1 MKKLVALTMAT
12 AMTLS
17 LAACGG
23 ASSSSAAASTATTD
37 TASSAAESTASEAE
51 DTITVM
57 VPPVTGTYLDD
68 IDKWAAEFTEM
79 YPNLHIEV
87 IKTS

>member
-23 ASSSSAAASTATTD
+23 ASSSSSIHRHD
-37 TASSAAESTASEAE
+37 GHG
-51 DTITVM
+51 ILCRRIH
-57 VPPVTGTYLDD
+57 GL
-68 IDKWAAEFTEM
+68 
-79 YPNLHIEV
+79 
-87 IKTS
+87 

>member
-23 ASSSSAAASTATTD
+23 ASFQQRSSIHRHD
-37 TASSAAESTASEAE
+37 GHG
-51 DTITVM
+51 ILCRRIH
-57 VPPVTGTYLDD
+57 GL
-68 IDKWAAEFTEM
+68 
-79 YPNLHIEV
+79 
-87 IKTS
+87 